1 MIDSKDDRSLGE
13 LFADL
18 ARESSTLL
26 RQEVQLAKTELS
38 QKVSGLSRDMA
49 SVAIGGLVAY
59 AGLLAILAALIIG
72 LATAGLPWW
81 VAALLVGANLGVVAA
96 FYESIGLANLG
107 RRQID
112 DPKWGGA
119 ERVKLQKEW
128 LLFVGDVRSEL
139 TKARALSAAPR
150 HLSVLDVVESMRPV
164 RRKELTA

>member
-72 LATAGLPWW
+72 LASAGLPWW
-81 VAALLVGANLGVVAA
+81 VAALLVGVIVAG
-96 FYESIGLANLG
+96 IGYGLIQRG
-107 RRQID
+107 
-112 DPKWGGA
+112 
-119 ERVKLQKEW
+119 
-128 LLFVGDVRSEL
+128 L
-139 TKARALSAAPR
+139 TSLKREDLAPR
-150 HLSVLDVVESMRPV
+150 RTMESLHEDAQWAKEQV
-164 RRKELTA
+164 R